1 VISTPVGVDT
11 LHRPGYC
18 SDMTKTPFART
29 AAAQL
34 AMIERQAKLVVA
46 AHPTNRKA
54 IETLAAAQAEIA
66 RRQA

>member
-1 VISTPVGVDT
+1 
-11 LHRPGYC
+11 
-18 SDMTKTPFART
+18 MTKTPFART
-29 AAAQL
+29 PTAQL

-54 IETLAAAQAEIA
+54 IETLAAVQAEIA

>member
-1 VISTPVGVDT
+1 
-11 LHRPGYC
+11 
-18 SDMTKTPFART
+18 MTKTPFART

-46 AHPTNRKA
+46 AYPTNRKA
-54 IETLAAAQAEIA
+54 VETLAAVQAEIA